1 MKLKDLLR
9 VTRSCRKF
17 NRNRPVLREELED
30 MVDHTR
36 YISSAANLQ
45 PLKYMLSWKDETNEK
60 IFPALRWAGYLK
72 DWNGP
77 EATEEPQGYIII
89 LGDTDIA
96 KTPSIDAGIS
106 AQTIMLAAR
115 EKGLGACMI
124 GAMDRKFV
132 RQVCG
137 IDERYEILLIIAIG
151 APAEESRIVD
161 VEDSIKYWRD
171 EAGSMRVPKR
181 LLKNLIIPMDEHNP

>member
-17 NRNRPVLREELED
+17 DAQRPVLREELED

-36 YISSAANLQ
+36 YTPSAANLQ
-45 PLKYMLSWKDETNEK
+45 PLKYMLSWQEETNEK

-77 EATEEPQGYIII
+77 DHTEEPQGYIII
-89 LGDTDIA
+89 LGDTNIA
-96 KTPSIDAGIS
+96 KSPMVDAGIA
-106 AQTIMLAAR
+106 AQTIMLSAR

-124 GAMDRKFV
+124 GAMDHSFI

-137 IDERYEILLIIAIG
+137 ISEEFEILLVIAIG
-151 APAEESRIVD
+151 APAEDSRIVD
-161 VEDSIKYWRD
+161 VDESIKYWRD
-171 EAGSMRVPKR
+171 ESGAMRVPKR
-181 LLKNLIIPMDEHNP
+181 KLSNLIIPMDEHNP

>member
-17 NRNRPVLREELED
+17 NINRPVLREELED

-36 YISSAANLQ
+36 YVSSAANLQ
-45 PLKYMLSWKDETNEK
+45 PLKYMLSWQDHSNEK

-77 EATEEPQGYIII
+77 DHTQEPQGYIII

-96 KTPSIDAGIS
+96 KKATIDAGIA

-115 EKGLGACMI
+115 EKGLGSCMI
-124 GAMDRKFV
+124 GALDHKFI

-137 IDERYEILLIIAIG
+137 IADRFEILLVIAIG

-161 VEDSIKYWRD
+161 VQDSIKYWRD
-171 EAGSMRVPKR
+171 DSGTMRVPKR
-181 LLKNLIIPMDEHNP
+181 SLQTLILSMDEHNP